1 MDPILENAV
10 MLDDSAGIDDAVL
23 SDPGAGVDD
32 SAGHDN
38 RTGTNLSAWRDDS
51 GRMNDWRSN
60 APEKPQLAPEF
71 MTQFVVPDCHR
82 SCID

>member
-1 MDPILENAV
+1 
-10 MLDDSAGIDDAVL
+10 
-23 SDPGAGVDD
+23 
-32 SAGHDN
+32 
-38 RTGTNLSAWRDDS
+38 
-51 GRMNDWRSN
+51 MNDWRSN